1 MNILIKNLMIPL
13 LVFFF
18 FGYKAESGFSSA
30 VAQQD
35 RDSAAAASMNQA
47 AGRVLAPVYPYLARY
62 IADTFDLHKKSG
74 IGIDIGGGPGNLVS
88 ELCRYTVNMY

>member
-13 LVFFF
+13 LVFFL

-35 RDSAAAASMNQA
+35 RDSVAAASMNQA
-47 AGRVLAPVYPYLARY
+47 GTETGR
-62 IADTFDLHKKSG
+62 KSH
-74 IGIDIGGGPGNLVS
+74 
-88 ELCRYTVNMY
+88 CRQRPPSQYAH